1 MSEVKMFNIEKQRK
15 KLNISIEE
23 LAAQMGVSSQTI
35 RNWESKR
42 IKPSKASLIL
52 LKDILKDE

>member
-23 LAAQMGVSSQTI
+23 LAAKMGVSSQTI

-42 IKPSKASLIL
+42 ITPSKASLIL
-52 LKDILKDE
+52 LKNILKDE